1 MMKMSIAMMMGL
13 SSGVKVIKNA
23 GLIKQ
28 KLKKNFYLLLD
39 THQDYWI
46 GVFLKMKKRN
56 RKIVGISKGFFV
68 SGDRIQQFLSDL
80 KGINKNGQ
88 LDSNNP

>member
-13 SSGVKVIKNA
+13 SSCVKVIKNA

-39 THQDYWI
+39 THQDCWI

-56 RKIVGISKGFFV
+56 RKIVGINKGFFV